1 MSNDYDYCIEC
12 GCDLTHRDDG
22 NDTCCWCLERRF
34 SLISITQEEKTDG
47 GRFSL
52 DGSNFTS

>member
-1 MSNDYDYCIEC
+1 MDDNYEPDYCIEC

-47 GRFSL
+47 
-52 DGSNFTS
+52 

>member
-1 MSNDYDYCIEC
+1 MEEKTMNNDYDYCIEC

-34 SLISITQEEKTDG
+34 SLISITQEEKTK
-47 GRFSL
+47 
-52 DGSNFTS
+52 